1 VVEGRSHQ
9 QELKLLG
16 ITERDIFSM
25 QLLDKKITTKKIKLT
40 VRKNPLL
47 LVSKGFFLLKGIQ
60 DKLVNIML
68 LIRSKRP

>member
-1 VVEGRSHQ
+1 MVEGRSHQ

-16 ITERDIFSM
+16 ITERDIFSI
-25 QLLDKKITTKKIKLT
+25 QLLDKKITTKTIKLT

-47 LVSKGFFLLKGIQ
+47 LVSKGFFLLKEIQ

>member
-1 VVEGRSHQ
+1 MVEGRSHQ

-25 QLLDKKITTKKIKLT
+25 QLLDKKITTKTIKLT

>member
-16 ITERDIFSM
+16 ITERDIFSI
-25 QLLDKKITTKKIKLT
+25 QLLDKKITTKTIKLT

-47 LVSKGFFLLKGIQ
+47 LVSKGFFLLKEIQ